1 MINTSSAP
9 SVRRMSAWEK
19 NLLGVPVDKAPS
31 LLPGLAVAVLLAIVS
46 IWLSDFAGNTLLGF
60 DKTPISAAMLAI
72 LLGPAQPVRPPH
84 RQPRPEEGS
93 A

>member
-1 MINTSSAP
+1 MSETSS
-9 SVRRMSAWEK
+9 VRKLSSWEK